1 LVIHRL
7 RQFHGTYMSVLLCEC
22 AFRCVCLQMGVVKN
36 SFADKV
42 LRWVIG
48 FDLLIPIP
56 SQSVN

>member
-1 LVIHRL
+1 
-7 RQFHGTYMSVLLCEC
+7 MSVLLCEC
-22 AFRCVCLQMGVVKN
+22 AFRCVCFQMGVVKN

-56 SQSVN
+56 SQNVN

>member
-1 LVIHRL
+1 
-7 RQFHGTYMSVLLCEC
+7 MSVLLCEC